1 MSLAAASVVQA
12 PGHDAGSTAFLQQSP
27 LLWIVYLLF
36 SKAWK
41 KKSVCVISVLLIWLL
56 TQNNQIQHSQC
67 AGKQQK
73 CLLGNEL

>member
-41 KKSVCVISVLLIWLL
+41 KKCVC
-56 TQNNQIQHSQC
+56 HFC
-67 AGKQQK
+67 ATDLVADTK
-73 CLLGNEL
+73 